1 MPRARSIMVQG
12 TMSNAGKS
20 VLVAGLCRIFRQD
33 GYSVA
38 PFKSQNMALNSGVT
52 ADGLEMGRA
61 QVMQAQACGIEPE
74 VGMNPVLLKPESD
87 RGSQVIV
94 EGKPVATMQATEYY
108 RYKGRLKAGIQHAY
122 DDLAERFDIVCIEG
136 AGSPAEINLRQDDF
150 VNMGLAHMV
159 KSPVLLAGNIDPGGV
174 FAQIYGTYELLDEA
188 DRSLVKGFVVN
199 KFRGDVGILK
209 PGLVDLE
216 RLCGVP
222 VLGVVPVM
230 PLDLDDEDSL
240 SQRLEA
246 SRGGSGLLDVAVLRL
261 PRLSNFTD
269 FNQLQRHPLINLRYV
284 QEARELGRPDLVILP
299 GTKSTMADLASL
311 RERGL
316 DACVRALAETGT
328 LIIGVCGGYQMLGQ
342 RLLDPRGVEGGGEA
356 EGLGL
361 LPCETT
367 FAGDKS
373 LTHDV
378 GHLDLAP
385 SSAFSPLGA
394 LALTGYEIH
403 MGRTSLV
410 PGAVMDGC
418 VRAGDRRCV
427 GYVSQNVLGTYLHG
441 FFDADGVADA
451 LVNLML
457 ARRGLPGVAAMSEPY
472 EAFRER
478 QFDLLADGLRS
489 ALDMEAVYRILEE
502 GV

>member
-1 MPRARSIMVQG
+1 M
-12 TMSNAGKS
+12 
-20 VLVAGLCRIFRQD
+20 
-33 GYSVA
+33 
-38 PFKSQNMALNSGVT
+38 
-52 ADGLEMGRA
+52 
-61 QVMQAQACGIEPE
+61 
-74 VGMNPVLLKPESD
+74 
-87 RGSQVIV
+87 
-94 EGKPVATMQATEYY
+94 
-108 RYKGRLKAGIQHAY
+108 
-122 DDLAERFDIVCIEG
+122 
-136 AGSPAEINLRQDDF
+136 
-150 VNMGLAHMV
+150 
-159 KSPVLLAGNIDPGGV
+159 

-316 DACVRALAETGT
+316 DTCVRALAETGT

-373 LTHDV
+373 LTHGV
-378 GHLDLAP
+378 GHLDLAA
-385 SSAFSPLGA
+385 SSAFSSLGA

-410 PGAVMDGC
+410 PGAETDGC
-418 VRAGDRRCV
+418 VRVGDQRCV

-472 EAFRER
+472 EAYRER